1 MKTNQCHHSKIGEL
15 ILKQKV
21 NIQCHLLRDLK
32 TLNKCWLQKEKDFYN
47 KDLTSNSYD
56 GDPDNSDKTMLMII
70 MSKLMIDTW
79 ISKKQMELEVESQ
92 NQTQGETRKCPIEA
106 HNVIIHYYGKTRVR
120 IVNALIQ

>member
-1 MKTNQCHHSKIGEL
+1 MSSFQDWRVDSETEGKYLAPPFTRPEDFEQMLAAKR
-15 ILKQKV
+15 K
-21 NIQCHLLRDLK
+21 R
-32 TLNKCWLQKEKDFYN
+32 FYN

-92 NQTQGETRKCPIEA
+92 N
-106 HNVIIHYYGKTRVR
+106 
-120 IVNALIQ
+120 